1 MGKKIQIHIADDH
14 KILIEGIY
22 AVIET
27 STEIEIEGFSLT
39 GEEVVEWYENNTA
52 DVLILDVNMPLLD
65 GVGVLKFLKNQPI
78 TEMKVIILSG
88 YDDVNLVR
96 ELIQLGASGFLSKN
110 SASQYIIDAVK
121 IVHAGEQF
129 FDTAIKDNLLRLF
142 IGNGVMKGDRPESL
156 ISQSLTK
163 RELEVLK
170 LISSEYN
177 STEIAAKLNLSKSTI
192 ETYRKK
198 LFKKIKAKNAV
209 GLVKY
214 AIKYNL
220 MKL

>member
-39 GEEVVEWYENNTA
+39 GKDVIEWYKEHTA
-52 DVLILDVNMPLLD
+52 DVLILDVNMPLID
-65 GVGVLKFLKNQPI
+65 GVGVLKFLKNQPTDI
-78 TEMKVIILSG
+78 KVIVLSG
-88 YDDVNLVR
+88 YDDVNLVK
-96 ELIQLGASGFLSKN
+96 ELVQLGASGFLSKN
-110 SASQYIIDAVK
+110 SASQYIIEAVK
-121 IVHAGEQF
+121 TVHAGEQF
-129 FDTAIKDNLLRLF
+129 FDAAIKDNLLRLF
-142 IGNGVMKGDRPESL
+142 IGNDVMRGDRPESL
-156 ISQSLTK
+156 ISQNLTK

-170 LISSEYN
+170 LIAKEYN
-177 STEIAAKLNLSKSTI
+177 SSEIAIQLNLSKSTI
-192 ETYRKK
+192 ETYRKN